1 LPRTPNSESEPD
13 TGRSS
18 TLESAIRELTSLTGV
33 SALLV
38 VDEKGEI
45 RNQWYR
51 TLLDRSKLNVAGVD
65 INELTKAAMNFIG
78 RIGGVMLDSIIFNSD
93 VDSVLTAALR
103 GVVLTSNNMILNS
116 DVNTVLIQSAGSS
129 TVFILADKRANIA
142 ILAMKAKR
150 VASIVASER
159 TT

>member
-1 LPRTPNSESEPD
+1 MPRTPNSESEPD